1 MRNGD
6 RLDKR
11 KVTWLT
17 KFLELWYDDEK
28 SLNDFINRHVDN
40 LRRGNYHS
48 SSALLL
54 SQALTNSELIN
65 VKDLDLLLSETNII
79 LEPQSEYEI
88 PKLNRIKELE
98 LIEFYIYQY
107 SYEKAKK
114 FLDKFSFINIETDY
128 NFLVYKAIL
137 DPSDESGP
145 SSQQIEILEKIN
157 ETFIKNKIVNKAYLF
172 LCQILI
178 YNSVTYKK
186 DIIKSLKII
195 DEVKLTMPGIFL
207 EYYSFIEIWNSN
219 YQKGFNILVKILN
232 RNIEILLD
240 EKLFNNSLI
249 LLLSRKQY
257 HSVLK
262 IFQSKEDLKDIL
274 KPTYYA
280 LMTFLQD
287 EYPNEI
293 IKMGRELEQPVNDI
307 LAEIEKMK
315 IDYK

>member
-1 MRNGD
+1 M
-6 RLDKR
+6 
-11 KVTWLT
+11 
-17 KFLELWYDDEK
+17 
-28 SLNDFINRHVDN
+28 
-40 LRRGNYHS
+40 
-48 SSALLL
+48 
-54 SQALTNSELIN
+54 
-65 VKDLDLLLSETNII
+65 
-79 LEPQSEYEI
+79 
-88 PKLNRIKELE
+88 
-98 LIEFYIYQY
+98 
-107 SYEKAKK
+107 
-114 FLDKFSFINIETDY
+114 
-128 NFLVYKAIL
+128 
-137 DPSDESGP
+137 
-145 SSQQIEILEKIN
+145 
-157 ETFIKNKIVNKAYLF
+157 
-172 LCQILI
+172 
-178 YNSVTYKK
+178 
-186 DIIKSLKII
+186 

-219 YQKGFNILVKILN
+219 YQKGLNILVKILN